1 MTRHSGKH
9 GRYCFK
15 VALRKEKKSNTF
27 KYFQSNPVTSISE
40 KDRARIV
47 NTLLKVKLQGMAI
60 QLASLLERNFALFS
74 GNF

>member
-1 MTRHSGKH
+1 MLIILSLHPHLIRLSL
-9 GRYCFK
+9 FK
-15 VALRKEKKSNTF
+15 RNL
-27 KYFQSNPVTSISE
+27 NPVTSISE

-47 NTLLKVKLQGMAI
+47 NIFLKLELQGMAI

>member
-1 MTRHSGKH
+1 MLIILSLHPHLIPLSL
-9 GRYCFK
+9 FK
-15 VALRKEKKSNTF
+15 RNL
-27 KYFQSNPVTSISE
+27 NPVTSISE

-47 NTLLKVKLQGMAI
+47 NIFLKLELQGMAI